1 MSERADHDRTM
12 RRLWAAKGSSHDRVV
27 RLLRYG
33 LPLVIGVI
41 AAVLVFSPFTQRT
54 EISFLLAKDKV
65 DMASERMKV
74 TRAEYRGQDSKGQP
88 FALLAGSAVQKSSAE
103 PIVRMQQLSGAIRLA
118 DGPATIAA
126 AEGQYDMDSETVSVP
141 GTVKVRSADGYAID
155 ASNVAIDLKNR
166 TADMLLPPEEIER
179 RRAALG
185 PSRDY
190 VPESQTPWQEIH
202 RDLVGQF
209 DTGAVL
215 ENAVKYQ
222 RIAQTKG
229 LPRDSH

>member
-12 RRLWAAKGSSHDRVV
+12 RRLWAASGSSHDRIV
-27 RLLRYG
+27 RILRYG
-33 LPLVIGVI
+33 LPLVIGVV

-65 DMASERMKV
+65 QMAQERMKV

-103 PIVRMQQLSGAIRLA
+103 PIVRMQQLSGAIRLQ

-126 AEGQYDMDSETVSVP
+126 AEGQYNMDTEKVSVP

-155 ASNVAIDLKNR
+155 ASNVAIDLKGRSLAGTGGVNGALNIGR
-166 TADMLLPPEEIER
+166 FSANQLSADLDSRVVRLSGNAKLRINQG
-179 RRAALG
+179 AL
-185 PSRDY
+185 
-190 VPESQTPWQEIH
+190 
-202 RDLVGQF
+202 
-209 DTGAVL
+209 
-215 ENAVKYQ
+215 K
-222 RIAQTKG
+222 K
-229 LPRDSH
+229 

>member
-27 RLLRYG
+27 RILRYG

-41 AAVLVFSPFTQRT
+41 GAVLVFSPFTQRT

-103 PIVRMQQLSGAIRLA
+103 PIVRMQELSGAIRLK

-126 AEGQYDMDSETVSVP
+126 TEGQYNMDTEKVSVP

-155 ASNVAIDLKNR
+155 ASNVAIDLKGR
-166 TADMLLPPEEIER
+166 
-179 RRAALG
+179 
-185 PSRDY
+185 S
-190 VPESQTPWQEIH
+190 
-202 RDLVGQF
+202 LVGTGGVDGTLNIGQF
-209 DTGAVL
+209 SANQLAADLDSRVVRLSGNAKLRINQGAL
-215 ENAVKYQ
+215 K
-222 RIAQTKG
+222 K
-229 LPRDSH
+229 